1 MRIVYMYPEGKFKAL
16 TFSFDDGVK
25 QDEKLVQLFNRFGL
39 RGTFNLCT
47 GMHHTTLPR
56 LPLTRE
62 NLQKVYANQE
72 LACHG
77 EYHATFD
84 QIPRSEVLREV
95 MHDREELEAITDQVI
110 TGLAYPNGSFSSTV
124 TDILRAAG
132 IEYART
138 TLSHNKLRYMP
149 EDFLMWHPT
158 CHYVNALELTP
169 GFLEEKRPLMQL
181 FYIWGHSYE
190 LDHNDGWNEMEKLGS
205 LLGGRKDIWYATNIE
220 VCRYI
225 KALRALQFSAGGKRV
240 YNPSAIPV
248 WFQVGWSDDAAKY
261 CVAPGE
267 TFNITEDERTL

>member
-47 GMHHTTLPR
+47 GMHHTTLQR

-84 QIPRSEVLREV
+84 QIPRSEVVREV

-110 TGLAYPNGSFSSTV
+110 TGLAYPNGSFSS
-124 TDILRAAG
+124 R
-132 IEYART
+132 
-138 TLSHNKLRYMP
+138 N
-149 EDFLMWHPT
+149 
-158 CHYVNALELTP
+158 P
-169 GFLEEKRPLMQL
+169 GV
-181 FYIWGHSYE
+181 S
-190 LDHNDGWNEMEKLGS
+190 S
-205 LLGGRKDIWYATNIE
+205 
-220 VCRYI
+220 
-225 KALRALQFSAGGKRV
+225 KAL
-240 YNPSAIPV
+240 
-248 WFQVGWSDDAAKY
+248 
-261 CVAPGE
+261 
-267 TFNITEDERTL
+267 T